1 MKIALNLY
9 IAFGKMGFLLLIP
22 LIHEHGIFFPSSDIS
37 FFFFLGLEV
46 PIINSFAWLDLMPI
60 YFILFV
66 AVMKGII
73 SLISFSAYLSF
84 EYGYW
89 H

>member
-1 MKIALNLY
+1 
-9 IAFGKMGFLLLIP
+9 
-22 LIHEHGIFFPSSDIS
+22 
-37 FFFFLGLEV
+37 
-46 PIINSFAWLDLMPI
+46 MPI